1 MKEEKSW
8 IGWFIEDWGKYSH
21 ALVLLYYLYP
31 IFLILSFPFIAPEF
45 VVCTLSLIV
54 SSVKIPTLKAVIVV
68 VVTLSIYAFG
78 FVIQWLWNRKTLV
91 ER

>member
-8 IGWFIEDWGKYSH
+8 IGWFIEDWGKYNR

-31 IFLILSFPFIAPEF
+31 TFIILSFPFIAPIS
-45 VVCTLSLIV
+45 VSCALSLIIG
-54 SSVKIPTLKAVIVV
+54 SVKIPTLKAFIVV
-68 VVTLSIYAFG
+68 VATLLIYAFG
-78 FVIQWLWNRKTLV
+78 FVIQWFWNRKRLV

>member
-8 IGWFIEDWGKYSH
+8 LEWFIEDWGKYNR
-21 ALVLLYYLYP
+21 ALVFLYYLYP
-31 IFLILSFPFIAPEF
+31 IFMILSFPFIAPTF
-45 VVCTLSLIV
+45 VTCALSLIV
-54 SSVKIPTLKAVIVV
+54 GGTKIPTLNAIIVV

-78 FVIQWLWNRKTLV
+78 FVIQWFWNRKRPV

>member
-1 MKEEKSW
+1 MKEEKPW

-31 IFLILSFPFIAPEF
+31 IFLILSFPFIAPKF

>member
-8 IGWFIEDWGKYSH
+8 LGWFIEDWGNYNR

-31 IFLILSFPFIAPEF
+31 VFMILSFPFIAPTF
-45 VVCTLSLIV
+45 VSCALSLIIEG
-54 SSVKIPTLKAVIVV
+54 VKIPTLKAVTVV

-78 FVIQWLWNRKTLV
+78 FVIHWIWSRKRPV